1 MLIDSFMG
9 SKTAK
14 ITLSI
19 ALGVMFSHLLPDS
32 IWEWVRGT
40 GSWRQISK
48 AITVLL
54 GFPIVILLERIY
66 EFRRTRHVLSLLG
79 ESEVIKAKNLLMAL
93 AEKNPDFYA
102 KLFERLQQEGYVPSK
117 RETA

>member
-1 MLIDSFMG
+1 MHIDSFMG
-9 SKTAK
+9 SKSAK
-14 ITLSI
+14 IALSI
-19 ALGVMFSHLLPDS
+19 ALGVLFSSVLPDS

-54 GFPIVILLERIY
+54 GFPIVILLEWMY
-66 EFRRTRHVLSLLG
+66 ELKRTKQVLSLLG
-79 ESEVIKAKNLLMAL
+79 ENEVAKARNLLMGL
-93 AEKNPDFYA
+93 AEQNPDFYA
-102 KLFERLQQEGYVPSK
+102 KLFERLQQEGYVPTK